1 MDLWDK
7 VWRGIII
14 YWLLILKVAL
24 NVNRKGL
31 LVKFVIHK
39 EKFIISIQKILGYA
53 KKLKIFTIK
62 NVLKVKGTPSVNKI
76 YDYDVLKNDFN

>member
-1 MDLWDK
+1 MKYIMDLWDK

-39 EKFIISIQKILGYA
+39 EKFIISI
-53 KKLKIFTIK
+53 
-62 NVLKVKGTPSVNKI
+62 
-76 YDYDVLKNDFN
+76 